1 MVEEFSKTYYENLE
15 RFSKL
20 VCELLYEKID
30 FRDDPEFGYLC
41 FYICCPE
48 GHFMLPVNVKN
59 LNASHIEDF
68 RTLEYQ
74 LNEIKETQ
82 IAQEERFRLRQ
93 IALSK
98 LTPMEI
104 ELLGLNE

>member
-1 MVEEFSKTYYENLE
+1 MILEEFSKTYYENLE
-15 RFSKL
+15 RVLKM

-30 FRDDPEFGYLC
+30 LIPEFGYLC

-48 GHFMLPVNVKN
+48 EDFSLPVNVKN

-68 RTLEYQ
+68 HKLECL

-82 IAQEERFRLRQ
+82 IAQEERFRIRQ